1 MKTQIL
7 VPKSKTLLDV
17 LTEMGE
23 RTKSA
28 WIFINDNVFI
38 NLVQTADYIVEY
50 DDSTELGWDDSE
62 VIIRVDPYVDLWIEI
77 DFIHAAGISFVYRP
91 VDPDEVLFISMEE

>member
-1 MKTQIL
+1 MKAQII

-23 RTKSA
+23 RTKRA

-50 DDSTELGWDDSE
+50 DDTTELGWDDPE
-62 VIIRVDPYVDLWIEI
+62 VIIRVDPYIDLWIEI
-77 DFIHAAGISFVYRP
+77 DFIHATGVSFVYRP